1 MTEFPFRDEDFIQ
14 NTNQNKFYGFFG
26 KYFKKEIKE

>member
-14 NTNQNKFYGFFG
+14 NTKQNKLFGFFG
-26 KYFKKEIKE
+26 TYFKKEIK